1 MYVRFKFACMCVSP
15 FLSFIVEGI
24 GILAAQ
30 NSSMMA
36 SSARVTCNTNQAA
49 ADNTVMAVSLFA

>member
-1 MYVRFKFACMCVSP
+1 MRVSVLE
-15 FLSFIVEGI
+15 FYVEGI

-30 NSSMMA
+30 NSSMMV